1 MHNNPNFY
9 PNTAALGVTDTSVEA
24 GLAVDTKTWEKLV
37 LDRLRTVPSTMDEV
51 ALYYHAEVTTIRPRG
66 SCLKARGEIFDTGE
80 RRKNKFGRNCS
91 VMDVVP
97 SQSRLF

>member
-9 PNTAALGVTDTSVEA
+9 PNTAALGVTDTSYEA
-24 GLAVDTKTWEKLV
+24 GSQIDHKTWEKLV
-37 LDRLRTVPSTMDEV
+37 LDRLRVIPSTMDEV
-51 ALYYHAEVTTIRPRG
+51 ADYYSVSVLTTRPRG
-66 SCLKARGEIFDTGE
+66 SQLKARGEIFDTGL
-80 RRKNKFGRNCS
+80 RRKNRFGRNCC

>member
-9 PNTAALGVTDTSVEA
+9 PNVPATGKTDTSYEA
-24 GLAVDTKTWEKLV
+24 AAQIDHKTWEKLV

-51 ALYYHAEVTTIRPRG
+51 ACHYNAEVTTIRPRG
-66 SCLKARGEIFDTGE
+66 SQLKARGEIYDTGE
-80 RRKNKFGRNCS
+80 RRKNRFGRNCS
-91 VMDVVP
+91 VMAVVP